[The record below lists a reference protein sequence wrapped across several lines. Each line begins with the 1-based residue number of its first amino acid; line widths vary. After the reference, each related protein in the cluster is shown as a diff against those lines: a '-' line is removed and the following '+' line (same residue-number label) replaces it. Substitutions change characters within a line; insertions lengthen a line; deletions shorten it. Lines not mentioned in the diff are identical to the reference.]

1 MIVSLQCHLLT
12 SLTSPSIR
20 PTTGNPGLLSPCH
33 QLSGNQ
39 NIFRFFLI
47 LNPELSCETGGNDN
61 TRYQLLCAGD
71 AGGCLSNFRI
81 TTLCPVHSP
90 GSENRFRQN
99 KWWSEAS
106 SLTEPGLSWE
116 TTCRNLWVRARG
128 GRHLL
133 TVFQTPLW
141 QSWSTL
147 LTNRQT
153 LQHTLIFR
161 TLLSNSAMGGGGC
174 HGTIHPYPWYWYFYW
189 IWKPSLLI
197 IVSYNS

>member
-1 MIVSLQCHLLT
+1 MWPDIKKMMVIVSPHFSVICSPVWRASLSGQQQETQGCCHLAIS
-12 SLTSPSIR
+12 SLGTK
-20 PTTGNPGLLSPCH
+20 
-33 QLSGNQ
+33 
-39 NIFRFFLI
+39 IFLDFFLI

-61 TRYQLLCAGD
+61 TRYQLLCTGD

-81 TTLCPVHSP
+81 TTLCPVHSQ

-99 KWWSEAS
+99 KWWNEAS
-106 SLTEPGLSWE
+106 SLTDPGLSWE
-116 TTCRNLWVRARG
+116 TTCRNLWVRAELG
-128 GRHLL
+128 GHLL

-153 LQHTLIFR
+153 LQHTVIFR

-189 IWKPSLLI
+189 I
-197 IVSYNS
+197 